1 LRNQKKPLW
10 RELRNNRRNNHA
22 AHLTGPDRPP
32 ARPTTTALGKT
43 EGEWLARRPTLSS
56 KSRRRRKRTGCPI
69 GTRFRGFAFGFGAVS
84 SRFHRGFAWF
94 RLMVSEGVGETMF
107 FSMIS
112 MGETIRNHAYFGGL
126 RFFVPQSCR
135 ATCHAGSCMAA

>member
-1 LRNQKKPLW
+1 VAGA
-10 RELRNNRRNNHA
+10 A
-22 AHLTGPDRPP
+22 AHPFFQEP
-32 ARPTTTALGKT
+32 AAKKANRVPY
-43 EGEWLARRPTLSS
+43 RHPVS
-56 KSRRRRKRTGCPI
+56 
-69 GTRFRGFAFGFGAVS
+69 RFRFWFRRGFIAVS

>member
-1 LRNQKKPLW
+1 
-10 RELRNNRRNNHA
+10 
-22 AHLTGPDRPP
+22 
-32 ARPTTTALGKT
+32 
-43 EGEWLARRPTLSS
+43 
-56 KSRRRRKRTGCPI
+56 
-69 GTRFRGFAFGFGAVS
+69 
-84 SRFHRGFAWF
+84 
-94 RLMVSEGVGETMF
+94 MVSEGVGETMF